1 MPEIAIDL
9 MPETPDDG
17 PVIDRLH
24 ERAFGP
30 GRFARTA
37 FRLREGV
44 AADPTLS
51 FVARIGSMIVGSI
64 RLTPIHIAENPALL
78 LGPLTVE
85 PAFRSRGIGLALM
98 QTSIAASVE
107 AGHRL
112 VMLVGDEP
120 YYGRVGFKRITP
132 GRVMLPGPVDPLR
145 LLVKELVEGAF
156 EGVEG
161 AARGA

>member
-9 MPETPDDG
+9 TNETPDDG
-17 PVIDRLH
+17 PVIDKLH

-30 GRFARTA
+30 GRFVRTA

-44 AADPTLS
+44 APDPCLS
-51 FVARIGSMIVGSI
+51 FIARIGSMIVGSI
-64 RLTPIHIAENPALL
+64 RLTPIHIGEHPALL

-98 QTSIAASVE
+98 QMSLASSTKS
-107 AGHRL
+107 GHRL

-120 YYGRVGFKRITP
+120 YYGRVGFKRIAP

-145 LLVKELVEGAF
+145 LLIKELTVGAF
-156 EGVEG
+156 DGVAG